1 MVDSSFYADGEV
13 YDTAVVETNDH
24 GASLTPSQAPSG
36 FYPGGTVYNE
46 ADTEAAAAYVDEAAV
61 SAASAAAS
69 AASAAA
75 SGVTAVANAAG
86 TATPIVDGTAAVGSS
101 PKWAHEDHVHPTD
114 TSRAP
119 LDSPGFTGTPT
130 APLAAIND
138 NSSKLATTA
147 FLQQQGANALPAM
160 DGTAAIGAAL
170 KWARQD
176 HVHPTDTSR
185 ASVTYVDAQDALKAP
200 LASPALTGTP
210 TAPTPSAGDNSTK
223 LATTAFAKTYADGL
237 AGTLSPAMDG
247 TQAVGTS
254 TKWAHEDHVHPTDT
268 SRAPVASPSFTGT
281 PAAPTPTAG
290 DASTKIATTQ
300 FVATAVSSVTTPS
313 GAPIKVAQTVDTTNR
328 AVSSTSYTATG
339 SASATYTPASASNK
353 LRVQVAG
360 IKSSSASASVHVTLF
375 RSINGGA
382 WTDITPAGAGELCA
396 SVITSSVL
404 ADQVDIDL
412 VDSPATTLPVQ
423 YQVYM
428 KSNAASTIYLGRR
441 AADTLLN
448 TPTVFTVT
456 EIKG

>member
-1 MVDSSFYADGEV
+1 
-13 YDTAVVETNDH
+13 
-24 GASLTPSQAPSG
+24 
-36 FYPGGTVYNE
+36 
-46 ADTEAAAAYVDEAAV
+46 
-61 SAASAAAS
+61 
-69 AASAAA
+69 
-75 SGVTAVANAAG
+75 
-86 TATPIVDGTAAVGSS
+86 
-101 PKWAHEDHVHPTD
+101 
-114 TSRAP
+114 
-119 LDSPGFTGTPT
+119 
-130 APLAAIND
+130 
-138 NSSKLATTA
+138 
-147 FLQQQGANALPAM
+147 M

-382 WTDITPAGAGELCA
+382 WTDITPAGAGEL
-396 SVITSSVL
+396 
-404 ADQVDIDL
+404 
-412 VDSPATTLPVQ
+412 
-423 YQVYM
+423 
-428 KSNAASTIYLGRR
+428 
-441 AADTLLN
+441 
-448 TPTVFTVT
+448 
-456 EIKG
+456 